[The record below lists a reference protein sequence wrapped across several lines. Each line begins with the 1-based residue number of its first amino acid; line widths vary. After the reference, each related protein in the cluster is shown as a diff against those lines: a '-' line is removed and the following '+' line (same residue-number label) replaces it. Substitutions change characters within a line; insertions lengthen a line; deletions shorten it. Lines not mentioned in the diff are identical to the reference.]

1 MEAYFDN
8 SATTRCGEKAK
19 DMMVRALVEDYG
31 NPSSLH
37 GKGMEGEQYIR
48 EAREKIS
55 RTLKVKES
63 ELIFTSGGTE
73 SNNLAIIGGAMAN
86 RRSGMHLITTRIEH
100 PAVLAPM
107 KYLEEQG
114 FSVTYLDVDGDG
126 ILSLEELAEAVT
138 DETILVSI
146 MYVNNEIGAVEP
158 IAEAAEIIKRK
169 NPNVLF
175 HVDAIQAYG
184 KYMIRPGKL
193 GIDLMSV
200 SGHKIHGPKGSGF
213 LYVKE
218 KTKLKPVI
226 YGGGQQK
233 NLRSGTEN
241 VPGIAG
247 LGQAAQD
254 IYESFEEKQAHLF
267 ALKEAFVEGLRG
279 ESWAHIN
286 GKTGRESAPHIVSL
300 SVDGVRSEVL
310 LHALEDRQIYV
321 SAGSA
326 CSSNKPAPSVTL
338 QAIGIGREYLD
349 STVRVSF
356 SPDNTF
362 EEVEYCL
369 ANLKELVPMLQRY
382 TRH

>member
-8 SATTRCGEKAK
+8 SATTRCGEGAK

-37 GKGMEGEQYIR
+37 GKGMEGERYIR
-48 EAREKIS
+48 DAREKIS
-55 RTLKVKES
+55 RTLKVKDS

-86 RRSGMHLITTRIEH
+86 RRSGMHLITTKIEH

-107 KYLEEQG
+107 KFLEEQG
-114 FSVTYLDVDGDG
+114 FSVTYLDVDKDG
-126 ILSLEELAEAVT
+126 IISLEELTEAMT

-158 IAEAAEIIKRK
+158 IAEAVGIIKRR
-169 NPNVLF
+169 NPNALF

-184 KYMIRPGKL
+184 KYVIRPAKL

-226 YGGGQQK
+226 HGGGQQK

-247 LGQAAQD
+247 LGQAAQEA
-254 IYESFEEKQAHLF
+254 YESFETKQAHLF

-279 ESWAHIN
+279 EPWAHIN
-286 GKTGRESAPHIVSL
+286 GRTGRESAPHIVSL

-338 QAIGIGREYLD
+338 QAIGVGKDYLD
-349 STVRVSF
+349 STVRISF
-356 SPDNTF
+356 CADNTL

-369 ANLKELVPMLQRY
+369 ASLKELVPMLQKY

>member
-169 NPNVLF
+169 NPNALF
-175 HVDAIQAYG
+175 HVDAIQVYDSP
-184 KYMIRPGKL
+184 R
-193 GIDLMSV
+193 
-200 SGHKIHGPKGSGF
+200 
-213 LYVKE
+213 
-218 KTKLKPVI
+218 
-226 YGGGQQK
+226 
-233 NLRSGTEN
+233 
-241 VPGIAG
+241 
-247 LGQAAQD
+247 
-254 IYESFEEKQAHLF
+254 
-267 ALKEAFVEGLRG
+267 
-279 ESWAHIN
+279 
-286 GKTGRESAPHIVSL
+286 KTG
-300 SVDGVRSEVL
+300 
-310 LHALEDRQIYV
+310 
-321 SAGSA
+321 
-326 CSSNKPAPSVTL
+326 N
-338 QAIGIGREYLD
+338 
-349 STVRVSF
+349 
-356 SPDNTF
+356 
-362 EEVEYCL
+362 
-369 ANLKELVPMLQRY
+369 
-382 TRH
+382 